1 MYKKFMIAVVI
12 IILLSMLFSPAVLSS
27 ETNTADANGGFE
39 IKALLASSSSI
50 NLAYDEES
58 TKEAV
63 IPNADPIEIPIN
75 VSSYQ
80 IVGLLAGLHTKIYK
94 NREIQITL
102 TIVEKPDWCE
112 ANLAESNLSTTPGT
126 QEPQTTILTVSVNEN
141 APALTERIVKI
152 QATCSKIKGLLG
164 IVTKV
169 TGCNETFDIPF
180 TVGYLP
186 LINVE
191 FNFTSKEIPPLNVT
205 TIPVNITNLG
215 NGKTT
220 VKIEV
225 ENESGNYTL
234 DYPDNVILDSQ
245 ISGGDYKK
253 QIEIEIQPYKNFTL
267 EEIKIKFTPHY
278 TGDLE
283 LKGQTITTTL
293 TLENDGSL
301 KEDEEDL
308 EFNSTLLIVV
318 IVVIILVLIFAI
330 ILKKRR

>member
-1 MYKKFMIAVVI
+1 MYKKFTIAAIMIVLV
-12 IILLSMLFSPAVLSS
+12 SMIFSPAVLSS
-27 ETNTADANGGFE
+27 EVNTADESGGSE
-39 IKALLASSSSI
+39 IKALLASSGSI
-50 NLAYDEES
+50 NLTYDED
-58 TKEAV
+58 AV
-63 IPNADPIEIPIN
+63 EEEIIPNKDPIEITIN
-75 VSSYQ
+75 VSYQ
-80 IVGLLAGLHTKIYK
+80 IEGFLAGLHTKLYK
-94 NREIQITL
+94 NRDVEIEL
-102 TIVEKPDWCE
+102 AIVEKPEWCE
-112 ANLAESNLSTTPGT
+112 ASLSETNISTTPGT
-126 QEPQTTILTVSVNEN
+126 QEPHTSLLTLSVDET
-141 APALTERIVKI
+141 APAFNDGKVKI
-152 QATCSKIKGLLG
+152 QATCSAIKGLLK
-164 IVTKV
+164 IITKV
-169 TGCNETFDIPF
+169 TGNNETFEIPF

-186 LINVE
+186 LIKVE
-191 FNFTSKEIPPLNVT
+191 FGNYSSEIPPLNVT

-278 TGDLE
+278 TGDPE

-308 EFNSTLLIVV
+308 GFNSILLIVV

>member
-1 MYKKFMIAVVI
+1 MYKKFMIAIVM

-39 IKALLASSSSI
+39 IKALLASSSVMDITYDVEAAST
-50 NLAYDEES
+50 LAM
-58 TKEAV
+58 
-63 IPNADPIEIPIN
+63 PNGDPIEIPIN
-75 VSSYQ
+75 VSYQ
-80 IVGLLAGLHTKIYK
+80 IFGPLSGLHSKLYK
-94 NREIQITL
+94 NREVKIHLEIT
-102 TIVEKPDWCE
+102 EKPEWCE
-112 ANLAESNLSTTPGT
+112 ATLTETNISTTPGT
-126 QEPQTTILTVSVNEN
+126 QEPQTSILSVSVNET
-141 APALTERIVKI
+141 APAFNDGKVKI
-152 QATCSKIKGLLG
+152 QATCSAIKGLFG

-169 TGCNETFDIPF
+169 TGCNETFEILFRVD
-180 TVGYLP
+180 YLP
-186 LINVE
+186 LIEVE
-191 FNFTSKEIPPLNVT
+191 FGNYSSEIPPLNVT

-234 DYPDNVILDSQ
+234 HYPDNTILDSQ

-267 EEIKIKFTPHY
+267 EKIKIKFTPHY
-278 TGDLE
+278 TGDPE

-308 EFNSTLLIVV
+308 GFNSTLLIVV